1 AVYRW
6 EGFLQP
12 IDDPAREAGATTSVF
27 KAGSTVPVKFQ
38 LKDAAGNVVQ
48 AASPPQWLTPAR
60 GSRTTAPVDEAV
72 YTDPPTPGGGH
83 LWDGQQYHYNWSTK
97 GVAAGYYY
105 RIGVRLD
112 DGKEYYVNIGL
123 R

>member
-1 AVYRW
+1 MYRW

-12 IDDPAREAGATTSVF
+12 IDDTAHEVGATTSIS

-38 LKDAAGNVVQ
+38 LKDAAGNAVQ
-48 AASPPQWLTPAR
+48 AANPPQWVMPVQGGPTSA
-60 GSRTTAPVDEAV
+60 AVDESV
-72 YTDPPTPGGGH
+72 YSDRGTAGSTYR
-83 LWDGQQYHYNWSTK
+83 WDGQQYVYNWDTK
-97 GVAAGYYY
+97 GLAAGYYY